1 MHIKPMVAT
10 LEAPPST
17 AIAPPADPRSFTF
30 QMPLFRPGTHVT
42 QNGKA
47 EKVSHVILRRREL
60 MRSEEHTSELQSPCN
75 LVCRLLLE
83 KKNIRKD
90 FIKAQPLK
98 GMRISAC
105 LHVTT

>member
-10 LEAPPST
+10 LEAPPNT

-60 MRSEEHTSELQSPCN
+60 MVY
-75 LVCRLLLE
+75 LVGHEDPVRPERLSLAPSM
-83 KKNIRKD
+83 
-90 FIKAQPLK
+90 F
-98 GMRISAC
+98 
-105 LHVTT
+105 TTQRRPEALSWIL